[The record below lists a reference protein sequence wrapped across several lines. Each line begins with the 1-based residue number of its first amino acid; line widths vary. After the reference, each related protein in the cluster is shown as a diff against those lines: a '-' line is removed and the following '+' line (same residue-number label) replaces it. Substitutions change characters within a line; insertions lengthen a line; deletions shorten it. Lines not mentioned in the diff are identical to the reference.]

1 MPRRSHEVGA
11 EDSGDDLRSR
21 TEERRV
27 EKTREEAL
35 ARLARE
41 LVGLAEHKLDQLE
54 LAEETLDA
62 IREARAIRSHIA
74 RNRQLRVVRSALR
87 DADWA
92 AIRVRLDSLLEHGA
106 LRATADGAER
116 QWVVRLVGGGS
127 HELEA
132 FLSGHPNADRR
143 HLRQLIRNAQAS
155 APVRRKRAEDKLAAV
170 LRSLMTR

>member
-1 MPRRSHEVGA
+1 MPHKPGDVAGEQEV
-11 EDSGDDLRSR
+11 RSR
-21 TEERRV
+21 TEQRQAR
-27 EKTREEAL
+27 KTREDAL

-41 LVGLAEHKLDQLE
+41 LVALRDRQLEQLE
-54 LAEETLDA
+54 LDEETLEA
-62 IREARAIRSHIA
+62 IQAARSIRSAIA

-92 AIRVRLDSLLEHGA
+92 AIRVRLDSLLQHGT
-106 LRATADGAER
+106 LPSTAQSGVER
-116 QWVVRLVGGGS
+116 EWVVRLSGGGS

-132 FLSGHPNADRR
+132 FLAEHPEADRR

-155 APVRRKRAEDKLAAV
+155 APVRRKRAEDKLAAA